1 MVSRGRRRWRMRR
14 TCHLDG
20 NDGAGGEV
28 TAVIG
33 GSPGG
38 DSTHGSSVAIV
49 SFQAIRR
56 RVEKKKKTNRY
67 VVYWMAKVGNFL
79 QLHARLHNQQLQS
92 TPSATPWIWWSWE
105 LAPYFFGSGVPGAEA
120 FG

>member
-1 MVSRGRRRWRMRR
+1 MRR

-56 RVEKKKKTNRY
+56 RVEKKKEN
-67 VVYWMAKVGNFL
+67 
-79 QLHARLHNQQLQS
+79 
-92 TPSATPWIWWSWE
+92 
-105 LAPYFFGSGVPGAEA
+105 
-120 FG
+120 